1 MESLQVKHLNDAG
14 MDLLQQTL
22 IYNPAQRITAKRI
35 LEHEYFD
42 GFVPDIP
49 EMDRDGEKSRV

>member
-1 MESLQVKHLNDAG
+1 MKHLNDAG